1 MNKFSIVIPCYN
13 ASKYL
18 ERCLDSIYN
27 QSYNMF
33 EVIIV
38 NDGSTD
44 NTEEIVNRYRSK
56 YNNIKYLKQ
65 ENLGVAIARNK
76 AIELVSGNK
85 FIFVDADDY
94 INSDLLFKLDEFLKK
109 NDVDIVRYQAD
120 FIDIDGNIGTKYISP
135 NFDILNG
142 RDAIEFFVKNKV
154 RYGPLWLYC
163 YDTEFYKSNKFKF
176 IEGKIHEDFYNI
188 YILSKS
194 ESIGNINY
202 IGYNYIKN
210 NQSIT
215 SNKNRLKEIERM
227 KDILYVYDIVI
238 RKIKDSYKGYE
249 KEFNDVLKDISMFL
263 DVGLKHLSD
272 DIKPI
277 YEEEISL
284 RKRKKYNNEKD
295 R

>member
-1 MNKFSIVIPCYN
+1 MS
-13 ASKYL
+13 L
-18 ERCLDSIYN
+18 
-27 QSYNMF
+27 
-33 EVIIV
+33 
-38 NDGSTD
+38 
-44 NTEEIVNRYRSK
+44 
-56 YNNIKYLKQ
+56 NN
-65 ENLGVAIARNK
+65 
-76 AIELVSGNK
+76 
-85 FIFVDADDY
+85 
-94 INSDLLFKLDEFLKK
+94 

-120 FIDIDGNIGTKYISP
+120 YIDLNGNKSDKYINSH
-135 NFDILNG
+135 FDVLNG
-142 RDAIEFFVKNKV
+142 REAIEFFVKNKV

-163 YDTEFYKSNKFKF
+163 YDTEFYRKNKFKF

-188 YILSKS
+188 YILSKA

-215 SNKNRLKEIERM
+215 SNKNKLKEIERM

-238 RKIKDSYKGYE
+238 RKIKDSFEGYDE
-249 KEFNDVLKDISMFL
+249 EFNNVLKDISMFL

>member
-142 RDAIEFFVKNKV
+142 RDAIEFFVKNKI

-163 YDTEFYKSNKFKF
+163 YDTEFYKSNEFKF

-188 YILSKS
+188 YILSKA

-227 KDILYVYDIVI
+227 KDILYVYDNVI
-238 RKIKDSYKGYE
+238 KKIKDSYKGYE

-272 DIKPI
+272 DIKSE

-284 RKRKKYNNEKD
+284 RKRKKY
-295 R
+295 

>member
-163 YDTEFYKSNKFKF
+163 YDTEFYKSNEFKF

-188 YILSKS
+188 YILSKA

-238 RKIKDSYKGYE
+238 KKIKDSYKGYE

-272 DIKPI
+272 DIKSE

-284 RKRKKYNNEKD
+284 RKRKKY
-295 R
+295 

>member
-76 AIELVSGNK
+76 AIELVSSNK

-120 FIDIDGNIGTKYISP
+120 FIDVDGNIGTKYISP

-163 YDTEFYKSNKFKF
+163 YDTEFYKSNEFKF

-188 YILSKS
+188 YILSKA

-227 KDILYVYDIVI
+227 KDILYVYDNVI
-238 RKIKDSYKGYE
+238 KKIKDSYKGYE

-272 DIKPI
+272 DIKSE

-284 RKRKKYNNEKD
+284 RKRKKY
-295 R
+295 

>member
-163 YDTEFYKSNKFKF
+163 YDTEFYKSNEFKF

-188 YILSKS
+188 YILSKA

-238 RKIKDSYKGYE
+238 KKIKDSYKG
-249 KEFNDVLKDISMFL
+249 
-263 DVGLKHLSD
+263 
-272 DIKPI
+272 
-277 YEEEISL
+277 
-284 RKRKKYNNEKD
+284 
-295 R
+295 